1 MRKST
6 AWILFLLL
14 SVGTGGQ
21 AVAEDYQ
28 AIAQTFFQELATK
41 GAVDAVDNL
50 YATNRWISSQ
60 SDAVINLKNQLG
72 GVGNLVGDYYGVE
85 RIAEFQ
91 VGTRFVYLSYMALYD
106 RQPLRFIFEFYK
118 PKDRWR
124 VYSFSFDDKLDN
136 DLEREVLRADWFK
149 TR

>member
-1 MRKST
+1 MNKMSGLVI
-6 AWILFLLL
+6 AFVLLL
-14 SVGTGGQ
+14 GSWGQ
-21 AVAEDYQ
+21 VQAQDYEN
-28 AIAQTFFQELATK
+28 IVSTFFQELSTK
-41 GAVDAVDNL
+41 GAVHAVDNL

-72 GVGNLVGDYYGVE
+72 SVGNLVGDYHGVE
-85 RIAEFQ
+85 KIAEFQ

-118 PKDRWR
+118 PTDAWR
-124 VYSFSFDDKLDN
+124 VFSFSFDDDLDD

-149 TR
+149 MR